1 MPPNILQVHTEYE
14 LIKSVGLKV
23 LWAESPVQRTGEYFF
38 PLQSH
43 AKIVEVEIGGVA
55 IYRPLGEF
63 CPANSNCHL
72 VRDVTGLDFIDFQKI
87 WGGNGVL
94 HPPARRSLDKEQKG
108 LRGDFSGSGNGGF
121 QQFWFRDK
129 EKPRSLG
136 HQSLPPTN
144 IGRVDEEMASPGGR
158 KSDSP
163 SLKGNVSPID
173 SVCLFFLKAN
183 DGAVVCWNCY
193 PIDCVLGML
202 RKCSLRAV
210 GNTDFA

>member
-1 MPPNILQVHTEYE
+1 MGCST
-14 LIKSVGLKV
+14 
-23 LWAESPVQRTGEYFF
+23 
-38 PLQSH
+38 
-43 AKIVEVEIGGVA
+43 
-55 IYRPLGEF
+55 
-63 CPANSNCHL
+63 
-72 VRDVTGLDFIDFQKI
+72 
-87 WGGNGVL
+87 
-94 HPPARRSLDKEQKG
+94 PPARRSLDKEQKG

-129 EKPRSLG
+129 EKPRRTNSHPDVRSNPVVGNKVISSTSKRMCMRDILRPVKLIGIVLG
-136 HQSLPPTN
+136 NSIEIRGLETDN
-144 IGRVDEEMASPGGR
+144 LLWLYCFGR

-173 SVCLFFLKAN
+173 SLCLFFLKAN

-210 GNTDFA
+210 GNTDFAWLVSNNVEI